1 MNNEKYK
8 ITRHMSKMINNKI
21 ASDIVESKKIRYRND
36 EQMRND
42 GINFARSGLTLEDAP
57 EDKKNDQNFIIGYEK
72 GKRLM
77 NVDDDWYRRGAKA
90 YFDGIA
96 LEDVPESSRENEF
109 FIQGYEDAM
118 TMNTAR
124 HR

>member
-8 ITRHMSKMINNKI
+8 LVRLKSAVLNNKI
-21 ASDIVESKKIRYRND
+21 ASDINESKKIRHRND

-72 GKRLM
+72 GLRLM
-77 NVDDDWYRRGAKA
+77 NVDDDWYRKGSKA
-90 YFDGIA
+90 YFDGIP
-96 LEDVPESSRENEF
+96 LENIPESSRENDF

>member
-8 ITRHMSKMINNKI
+8 LVRLKSAVLNNKI
-21 ASDIVESKKIRYRND
+21 ASDIAESKKIRYRRN
-36 EQMRND
+36 ELMRND
-42 GINFARSGLTLEDAP
+42 GINFARSGLSLEDAP
-57 EDKKNDQNFIIGYEK
+57 ENKRNDQNFINGYEI
-72 GKRLM
+72 GLRLM

-90 YFDGIA
+90 YFDGIV